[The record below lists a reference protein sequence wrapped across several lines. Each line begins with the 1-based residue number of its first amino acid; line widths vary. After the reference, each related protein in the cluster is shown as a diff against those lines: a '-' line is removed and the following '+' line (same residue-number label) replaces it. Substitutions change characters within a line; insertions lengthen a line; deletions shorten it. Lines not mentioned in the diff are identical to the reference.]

1 MDAPQVALL
10 PDGRR
15 LHLQHGPIDL
25 VIEAFG
31 DSEQVGAAYRQA
43 RDRFQTVLGE
53 LAGELSDLR
62 TPVSRTT
69 ERWTPEGPTAL
80 RMMDA
85 VWPHRDLFVT
95 PMAAVAG
102 AVADEVMTAL
112 VAGRDLEKAYINNSG
127 DIAVH
132 LTRGQALRLGIV
144 GELFRPTI
152 DGTAELTFDQPV
164 RGVATSG
171 WQGRS
176 HSFGIADAVTVL
188 AKSAAAADVAATLIA
203 NAVNI
208 DHPAI
213 ERTPATDLDDQSDLG
228 ERLVTVGV
236 GDLEHDAVDA
246 ALEAGF
252 ATAKR
257 IQDEG
262 HIADAVMVLKKEMRA
277 TGTLPTALPATA
289 KSDRPLTA

>member
-31 DSEQVGAAYRQA
+31 DSEEVGAAYRQA
-43 RDRFQTVLGE
+43 RARFQTVLGE
-53 LAGELSDLR
+53 LVGELSDLR
-62 TPVSRTT
+62 TPVGGIT
-69 ERWTPEGPTAL
+69 ERWMPEGPTAL

-85 VWPHRDLFVT
+85 VWPHRDMFVT

-102 AVADEVMTAL
+102 AVADEVVTAL
-112 VAGRDLEKAYINNSG
+112 VAGRGVEKAYVNNSG

-132 LTRGQALRLGIV
+132 LTPGQSLRLGIV

-152 DGTAELTFDQPV
+152 DGTAELTFEQPV

-176 HSFGIADAVTVL
+176 QSFGIADAVTVL

-203 NAVNI
+203 NAVNV

-213 ERTPATDLDDQSDLG
+213 ERAPATDLDDQSDLG

-246 ALEAGF
+246 ALAAGF
-252 ATAKR
+252 ATAKDM
-257 IQDEG
+257 QDTG
-262 HIADAVMVLKKEMRA
+262 LIAGAVMVLKKEMRA
-277 TGTLPTALPATA
+277 TGTLPAALPATA
-289 KSDRPLTA
+289 

>member
-1 MDAPQVALL
+1 MDVPQVALL

-31 DSEQVGAAYRQA
+31 EREEVGAAYRQA
-43 RDRFQTVLGE
+43 RDRFRTVLGE
-53 LAGELSDLR
+53 LVEELPQLR
-62 TPVSRTT
+62 KPVGVEGRPLIPT
-69 ERWTPEGPTAL
+69 GPTAQ
-80 RMMDA
+80 RMAAA
-85 VWPHRDLFVT
+85 VSPHRDVFVT

-102 AVADEVMTAL
+102 SVADEVMDAL
-112 VAGRDLEKAYINNSG
+112 VAGRDLNKAYINNSG

-132 LTRGQALRLGIV
+132 LTPGETLRLGIV

-152 DGTAELTFDQPV
+152 DGTAELTFEEPV

-176 HSFGIADAVTVL
+176 LSFGIADAVTVL
-188 AKSAAAADVAATLIA
+188 AKNAAAADVAATLIA
-203 NAVNI
+203 NAVNV

-213 ERTPATDLDDQSDLG
+213 ERAPARDMDDQSDLG
-228 ERLVTVGV
+228 DLLVTVGV
-236 GDLEHDAVDA
+236 GDLDHATVDA
-246 ALEAGF
+246 ALAAGY

-257 IQDEG
+257 MEG
-262 HIADAVMVLKKEMRA
+262 AGLIAGAVLVLKKEMRA
-277 TGTLPTALPATA
+277 TGALPGMAQITLPVTA
-289 KSDRPLTA
+289 

>member
-1 MDAPQVALL
+1 MDVPQVALL

-31 DSEQVGAAYRQA
+31 EREEVGAAYRQA
-43 RDRFQTVLGE
+43 RDRFRTVLGE
-53 LAGELSDLR
+53 LVEELPQLR
-62 TPVSRTT
+62 KPVGVEGRPLIPT
-69 ERWTPEGPTAL
+69 GPTAQ
-80 RMMDA
+80 RMVAA
-85 VWPHRDLFVT
+85 VSPHRDVFVT

-102 AVADEVMTAL
+102 SVADEVMDAL
-112 VAGRDLEKAYINNSG
+112 VAGRDLNKAYINNSG

-132 LTRGQALRLGIV
+132 LTPGETLRLGIV

-152 DGTAELTFDQPV
+152 DGTAELTFEEPV

-176 HSFGIADAVTVL
+176 LSFGIADAVTVL
-188 AKSAAAADVAATLIA
+188 AKNAAAADVAATLIA
-203 NAVNI
+203 NAVNV

-213 ERTPATDLDDQSDLG
+213 ERAPARDMDDQSDLG
-228 ERLVTVGV
+228 DLLVTVGV
-236 GDLEHDAVDA
+236 GDLDHATVDA
-246 ALEAGF
+246 ALAAGY

-257 IQDEG
+257 MEG
-262 HIADAVMVLKKEMRA
+262 AGLIAGAVLILKKEMRA
-277 TGTLPTALPATA
+277 TGTLTSMAQITLPVSA
-289 KSDRPLTA
+289 

>member
-31 DSEQVGAAYRQA
+31 DREEVGAAYRQA

-53 LAGELSDLR
+53 LVRELPALR
-62 TPVSRTT
+62 TPVG
-69 ERWTPEGPTAL
+69 ENAGLVEDVGCWKPEGPTAQ
-80 RMMDA
+80 RMMEA
-85 VWPHRDLFVT
+85 VWPHRDVFVT

-102 AVADEVMTAL
+102 SVADEVMAAL
-112 VAGRDLEKAYINNSG
+112 VAGRDLQKAYINNSG

-132 LTRGQALRLGIV
+132 LTPGETLRLGIV

-152 DGTAELTFDQPV
+152 DGTAELHHDQPA

-176 HSFGIADAVTVL
+176 QSFGIADAVTVL
-188 AKSAAAADVAATLIA
+188 AQTAAAADVAATLIA

-208 DHPAI
+208 DDPAI
-213 ERTPATDLDDQSDLG
+213 ERAPATDLDDQSDLG
-228 ERLVTVGV
+228 DRLVTIGV
-236 GDLEHDAVDA
+236 GDLEHAAVDA
-246 ALEAGF
+246 ALAAGF
-252 ATAKR
+252 VAAKGM
-257 IQDEG
+257 QDKG
-262 HIADAVMVLKKEMRA
+262 LIAGAVLVLKKEMRA
-277 TGTLPTALPATA
+277 TGTLPAALPVTA
-289 KSDRPLTA
+289 

>member
-31 DSEQVGAAYRQA
+31 SREEVGAAYRQA
-43 RDRFQTVLGE
+43 RDRFQTVLSE
-53 LAGELSDLR
+53 LVTELPGLR
-62 TPVSRTT
+62 APVLEET
-69 ERWTPEGPTAL
+69 EAWRPDGATAR
-80 RMMDA
+80 RMADA
-85 VWPHRDLFVT
+85 VWPHRDVFVT

-102 AVADEVMTAL
+102 SVADEVMAAL
-112 VAGRDLEKAYINNSG
+112 VTGRDLHKAYINNSG

-132 LTRGQALRLGIV
+132 LTPGQPLRLGIV
-144 GELFRPTI
+144 GELFRPSI
-152 DGTAELTFDQPV
+152 DGTAELTFEQPV

-188 AKSAAAADVAATLIA
+188 AQNAAAADVAATLIA
-203 NAVNI
+203 NAVNV
-208 DHPAI
+208 DHPSI
-213 ERTPATDLDDQSDLG
+213 ERVPATELNDQSDLG

-236 GDLEHDAVDA
+236 GELDHGAVDT
-246 ALEAGF
+246 ALAAGF
-252 ATAKR
+252 ATAR
-257 IQDEG
+257 RMQDAG
-262 HIADAVMVLKKEMRA
+262 LIAGAVLVLKKEMRA
-277 TGTLPTALPATA
+277 TGSLPAALPATA
-289 KSDRPLTA
+289 

>member
-1 MDAPQVALL
+1 MDLPQVALL

-31 DSEQVGAAYRQA
+31 EREEVGAAYRQA
-43 RDRFQTVLGE
+43 RDRFRTVLGE
-53 LAGELSDLR
+53 LVEELPQLR
-62 TPVSRTT
+62 KPVGVDGKHLIPT
-69 ERWTPEGPTAL
+69 GPTAQL
-80 RMMDA
+80 MVAA
-85 VWPHRDLFVT
+85 VTPHRDVFVT

-102 AVADEVMTAL
+102 SVADEVMDAL
-112 VAGRDLEKAYINNSG
+112 VAGRDLNKAYINNSG

-132 LTRGQALRLGIV
+132 LTPGETLRLGIV

-152 DGTAELTFDQPV
+152 DGKAELTFEEPV

-176 HSFGIADAVTVL
+176 LSFGIADAVTVL
-188 AKSAAAADVAATLIA
+188 AKNAAAADVAATLIA
-203 NAVNI
+203 NAVNV

-213 ERTPATDLDDQSDLG
+213 ERAPARDMDDQSDLG
-228 ERLVTVGV
+228 DLLVTVGV
-236 GDLEHDAVDA
+236 GDLDHATVDA
-246 ALEAGF
+246 ALAAGY

-257 IQDEG
+257 MEG
-262 HIADAVMVLKKEMRA
+262 AGLIAGAVLVLKKEMRA
-277 TGTLPTALPATA
+277 TGALPGMAQITLPVTA
-289 KSDRPLTA
+289 